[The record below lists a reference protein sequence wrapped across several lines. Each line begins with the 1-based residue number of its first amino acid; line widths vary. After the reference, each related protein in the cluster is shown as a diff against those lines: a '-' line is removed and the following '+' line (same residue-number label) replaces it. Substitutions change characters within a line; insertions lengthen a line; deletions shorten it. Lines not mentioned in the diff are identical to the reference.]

1 MKRRSF
7 LALIGLLGALA
18 ACSSGPEDPP
28 NPERLW
34 LALDGSEIEVRLVP
48 EEPDPF

>member
-1 MKRRSF
+1 MNRRSF
-7 LALIGLLGALA
+7 LALIALVG
-18 ACSSGPEDPP
+18 CSSGPEDPP

-34 LALDGSEIEVRLVP
+34 LALDGSEIQVRLVP

>member
-7 LALIGLLGALA
+7 LALLGLSAL

-34 LALDGSEIEVRLVP
+34 LALDGSEIEVRLLP